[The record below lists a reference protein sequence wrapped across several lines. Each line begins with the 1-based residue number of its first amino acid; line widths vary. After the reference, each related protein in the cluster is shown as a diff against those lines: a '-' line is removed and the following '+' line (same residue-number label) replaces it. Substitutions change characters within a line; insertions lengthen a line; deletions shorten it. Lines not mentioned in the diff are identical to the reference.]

1 MNKNYFNKILLA
13 GAACCY
19 ITATLTLASCADRL
33 DSDKY
38 FDDRKTLETVF
49 TSRTQ
54 SEQWLAYAYSFMNN
68 ELADVIS
75 KGNGHYHCFADD
87 MYYGDRDPQYG
98 DNNNEYRHTYNAFKL
113 GEYDEETGKQKTSPW
128 ASLIAQSELWEKY
141 ETGLTSDEENKLDK
155 KVIEHYK
162 KDDQAQ

>member
-113 GEYDEETGKQKTSPW
+113 GEYDEETGYW
-128 ASLIAQSELWEKY
+128 AWERP
-141 ETGLTSDEENKLDK
+141 TRASIRPRCSFTIST
-155 KVIEHYK
+155 
-162 KDDQAQ
+162 